1 MAGKKSNLSVAK
13 KSSQYNIDLK
23 LTSDSANKAVL
34 DELNKS
40 FKGIDNQVKKTTE
53 ESLRDLNTSFDRL
66 LQSTDDLNVL
76 EKQYGKVVDDNVGK
90 LKSEIDALEAKKVK
104 IANNTDLTEKQRDA
118 AIKILETSIKQK
130 KQETELLKIE
140 KAKAKA
146 RVLEKKYLGNKFNTE
161 SKLVKLHQ
169 KAVELQ
175 TKMNNLLQRESKLKT
190 AALKAGK
197 VAGKV
202 GKAGLKAGGLAL
214 KGVGLAGAA
223 IGAIGGAAIAAVGD
237 QAAKEKALKSLKSG
251 IDPTIADRVYVQTG
265 ADYNAIVSAIN
276 SLSKVT
282 KDSGQLIQ
290 GAVLEIQNPGIGRM
304 LLSTSMS
311 GTGNLSNLKSH
322 IDQIKKQTG
331 SQDLTAA
338 LEASTKSRAVTH
350 GRTSQTEYIQAYAA
364 LEAQGLDEE
373 TINRVINKV
382 SSQKG
387 DFIENLNK
395 TDLSQYGKD
404 AQERIRL
411 GKANLGLEKLNNN
424 EVEKSTAEK
433 VQEQMRKLSLKKD
446 ELLVKILPL
455 VNKLLDA
462 LKPEL
467 LDKLIDVVVKLGDAL
482 EPALENLLS
491 LLEPLIDAVMPL
503 IDGLIIPLLKWYNNV
518 QKKLIENVLK
528 PALEWLKN
536 TGMPALVETFKA
548 IPHLPQMLSDGIKWW
563 WEKIKD
569 FPGALWNTIVEGA
582 SSLGSFI
589 TESIIDPIGTKISD
603 AWESLKSWVIEKW
616 NTIKSFFSDIVGGI
630 KDKIVGAVKDATVGK
645 AVKLAKN
652 ITDNVTGALGNVA
665 NTFKTAQENVE
676 KFYKDPGGSLKGALG
691 LNAQGGIVNSPSLCG
706 EAGPE
711 LVLPLDNSRSGRAS
725 QIINNFNTNQNFNMS
740 QNQTTPLAFAQ
751 AVGMNK
757 FVRRSVI

>member
-1 MAGKKSNLSVAK
+1 MADKK

-40 FKGIDNQVKKTTE
+40 FKGIDDQVKKTTD
-53 ESLRDLNTSFDRL
+53 ESLRDLNLSFDRL
-66 LQSTDDLNVL
+66 LQNTEDLNAL
-76 EKQYGKVVDDNVGK
+76 EKQYGKVVDNNVDK

-104 IANNTDLTEKQRDA
+104 ILANTDLTEKQRDA
-118 AIKILETSIKQK
+118 AIKILETQIKQK

-169 KAVELQ
+169 KAIELQ
-175 TKMNNLLQRESKLKT
+175 TKMNNLLQRESKFKT
-190 AALKAGK
+190 AALKAGR

-202 GKAGLKAGGLAL
+202 GKAGLKAGGIAL
-214 KGVGLAGAA
+214 KGVGIAGAA
-223 IGAIGGAAIAAVGD
+223 IGAIGGAAIAAAGD
-237 QAAKEKALKSLKSG
+237 QAEKEKALKSLKSG

-265 ADYNAIVSAIN
+265 ADYNSIVSAIN

-290 GAVLEIQNPGIGRM
+290 GAVLEIQNPGIGKM

-311 GTGNLSNLKSH
+311 GTGNLGNLKSH

-331 SQDLTAA
+331 SQDLTQA
-338 LEASTKSRAVTH
+338 LEASTKSRAVTR
-350 GRTSQTEYIQAYAA
+350 GRVSQTEYIQAYAA

-373 TINRVINKV
+373 TISRVINKV

-395 TDLSQYGKD
+395 TDLSRYGKD

-424 EVEKSTAEK
+424 EVEKSAAEK

-455 VNKLLDA
+455 ANKLLDA

-467 LDKLIDVVVKLGDAL
+467 LDKLIGVVVKLGDAL
-482 EPALENLLS
+482 GPALDNLLT

-503 IDGLIIPLLKWYNNV
+503 VDDLVMPLLKWYSNV
-518 QKKLIENVLK
+518 QKKLVENVLK

-536 TGMPALVETFKA
+536 TGMPALIEIFKA
-548 IPHLPQMLSDGIKWW
+548 IPHLPQILSDGIKWW
-563 WEKIKD
+563 WEKIKS
-569 FPGALWNTIVEGA
+569 FPQTIIDGL
-582 SSLGSFI
+582 SSLGGLI
-589 TESIIDPIGTKISD
+589 KESIIDPIGTKISEL
-603 AWESLKSWVIEKW
+603 WESLKSWVIEKW
-616 NTIKSFFSDIVGGI
+616 NAVKSFFSDIIGGI
-630 KDKIVGAVKDATVGK
+630 KDKIVDAVKDATVGK
-645 AVKLAKN
+645 AAKLAKN
-652 ITDNVTGALGNVA
+652 FKDNVKGALGEVA
-665 NTFKTAQENVE
+665 NTFKTAQESV
-676 KFYKDPGGSLKGALG
+676 KQFYTDPGGLLKGALFG

-711 LVLPLDNSRSGRAS
+711 LVLPLDNSRSGRAG

>member
-1 MAGKKSNLSVAK
+1 MADKK

-40 FKGIDNQVKKTTE
+40 FKGIDDQVKKTTD
-53 ESLRDLNTSFDRL
+53 ESLRDLNLSFDRL
-66 LQSTDDLNVL
+66 LQNTEDLNAL
-76 EKQYGKVVDDNVGK
+76 EKQYGKVVDNNVDK

-104 IANNTDLTEKQRDA
+104 ILANTDLTEKQRDA
-118 AIKILETSIKQK
+118 AIKILENQIKQK

-169 KAVELQ
+169 KAIELQ

-190 AALKAGK
+190 AALKAGR

-202 GKAGLKAGGLAL
+202 GKAGLKAGGIAL
-214 KGVGLAGAA
+214 KGVGIAGAA
-223 IGAIGGAAIAAVGD
+223 IGAIGGAAIAAAGD
-237 QAAKEKALKSLKSG
+237 QAEKEKALKSLKSG

-265 ADYNAIVSAIN
+265 ADYNSIVSAIN

-290 GAVLEIQNPGIGRM
+290 GAVLEIQNPGIGKM

-311 GTGNLSNLKSH
+311 GTGNLGNLKNH

-331 SQDLTAA
+331 SQDLTQA
-338 LEASTKSRAVTH
+338 LEASTKSRAVTR
-350 GRTSQTEYIQAYAA
+350 GRVSQTEYIQAYAA

-373 TINRVINKV
+373 TISRVINKV

-395 TDLSQYGKD
+395 TDLSRYGKD

-424 EVEKSTAEK
+424 EVEKSAAEK

-455 VNKLLDA
+455 ANKLLDA

-467 LDKLIDVVVKLGDAL
+467 LDKLISVVVKLGDAL
-482 EPALENLLS
+482 GPALDNLLT

-503 IDGLIIPLLKWYNNV
+503 VDDLVMPLLKWYSNV
-518 QKKLIENVLK
+518 QKKLVENVLK

-536 TGMPALVETFKA
+536 TGMPALIEIFKA
-548 IPHLPQMLSDGIKWW
+548 IPHLPQILSDGIKWW
-563 WEKIKD
+563 WEKIKS
-569 FPGALWNTIVEGA
+569 FPQTIIDGL
-582 SSLGSFI
+582 SSLGGLI
-589 TESIIDPIGTKISD
+589 KESIIDPIGTKISEL
-603 AWESLKSWVIEKW
+603 WESLKSWVIEKW
-616 NTIKSFFSDIVGGI
+616 NAVKSFFSDIIGGI
-630 KDKIVGAVKDATVGK
+630 KDKIVDAVKDATVGK
-645 AVKLAKN
+645 AAKLAKN
-652 ITDNVTGALGNVA
+652 ITDNVKGALGDVA
-665 NTFKTAQENVE
+665 NTFKTAQESV
-676 KFYKDPGGSLKGALG
+676 KQFYTDPGGLLKGALFG

-711 LVLPLDNSRSGRAS
+711 LVLPLDNSRSGRAG